1 LKELMSRIYV
11 AVDLE
16 TTGLYPDRDVILEI
30 GAVKFRVPPVPGSDP
45 IIDRWSTLVNPGR
58 SIPYRITRLTGI
70 TQQEVERAPPLTD
83 GLQHLRRFV
92 GNYPVIGHN
101 VRFELA
107 FLQRHG
113 LLVGQAHLDTFELA
127 SILLPDAPRYS
138 LEKLATYLELDFEGW
153 HRALADAEMAARL
166 FIALWQEACNLPS
179 KIREEIVAVA
189 LDSPWPLRSFF
200 AAAHRSAPAS
210 RDEPAHP
217 RASLPLV
224 APPSLNRAPDPE
236 PLPIA
241 ELERFLSQNG
251 PLAAYM
257 PGFEERPEQIAM
269 LNAVTRAFA
278 EESHLIVEAGTGTG
292 KSLAYL
298 VAAIYQ
304 ATTRQ
309 EPVVV
314 STNTLNL
321 QDQLFY
327 NDIPLL
333 APTIDRPFSALR
345 LKGRTNYVC
354 ARRVTLLQQRG
365 AFSEAEARLLARVL
379 VWLQRTESGDREE
392 LNLQQDEEP
401 LWELICADSRSCTPQ
416 RCAPYGTC
424 YWLDVH
430 ARAASAHLL
439 VVNHALLVADLA
451 AGGGLIPPYR
461 DVIVDEAH
469 HLEDQATQQ
478 YGFVLQQE
486 HLHAILEQ
494 LGVER
499 GGRDVGL
506 LARIR
511 HQARNTERDGLASL
525 IDRSGLLLRQ
535 VNQCIERADELVAAL
550 HEILRHQPRQEKR
563 FRILP
568 EWRSRRGWGRLEQ
581 AVESYCEDLQQLAD
595 GLRAI
600 DHDLGRLAIADGEWQ
615 ELSASTSRALLALDT
630 LCHETER
637 ILLHPD
643 ANDVPW
649 IMVRTAESADDEE
662 RNEDGVQFHVTL
674 HRSPLTVAPLLKYQ
688 LFDQKRTVVLTSAT
702 LSTEGSFAYI
712 RERLG
717 IEMASE
723 LSLGSP
729 YNFSEQALVYVAHDL
744 PEPNQP
750 HYSSQLHRALV
761 ELARATH
768 GRMLVLFTSKSQL
781 NVAYRAISHPLA
793 QENIVVLGQYMD
805 GSRAQLIERFRT
817 MERAVLLGT
826 HSFWEGVD
834 VVGPALSCLVIT
846 RLPFPVPTD
855 PLQGARSQVYANPF
869 LDYAVPQ
876 AVIRF
881 RQGFG
886 RLLRST
892 TDRGIVAILDSRLDS
907 KSYGSTFLNSLPPV
921 DLRVGPF
928 RDLPPL
934 AARWLGEWEQVV

>member
-1 LKELMSRIYV
+1 MSRIYV

-45 IIDRWSTLVNPGR
+45 IIDRWTTLVNPGR

-70 TQQEVERAPPLTD
+70 TQEDVERAPPVTD
-83 GLQHLRRFV
+83 VLQQLRRFV
-92 GNYPVIGHN
+92 GNYPVVGHN

-138 LEKLATYLELDFEGW
+138 LDKLATYLELDFEGW

-166 FIALWQEACNLPS
+166 FIALWQEASSLPPQ
-179 KIREEIVAVA
+179 IREEIVTVA

-200 AAAHRSAPAS
+200 AATHRSALTS
-210 RDEPAHP
+210 HDGHVHP
-217 RASLPLV
+217 RESLPLA
-224 APPSLNRAPDPE
+224 APASLRPPPDPE
-236 PLPIA
+236 PLPLTEI
-241 ELERFLSQNG
+241 ESLLSLDG
-251 PLAAYM
+251 PLAASL
-257 PGFEERPEQIAM
+257 PAFEERPEQVAM
-269 LNAVTRAFA
+269 LNAVTRAFVNQ
-278 EESHLIVEAGTGTG
+278 SHLIVEAGTGTG

-298 VAAIYQ
+298 IAAIYQ

-309 EPVVV
+309 EPVVI

-333 APTIDRPFSALR
+333 AATIDRPFSAMR

-354 ARRVTLLQQRG
+354 ARRVALLQQRG

-401 LWELICADSRSCTPQ
+401 LWELICADSGSCTPE

-430 ARAASAHLL
+430 ARAGSAHLL

-478 YGFVLQQE
+478 YGFVLREEHFHSILE
-486 HLHAILEQ
+486 HLGA
-494 LGVER
+494 ER

-506 LARIR
+506 LAQIR
-511 HQARNTERDGLASL
+511 HQARNSQRAGLASL
-525 IDRSGLLLRQ
+525 IDRCGLLLRQ
-535 VNQCIERADELVAAL
+535 VKQCLARADELVISL
-550 HEILRHQPRQEKR
+550 QEILRHQPRQEKR

-581 AVESYCEDLQQLAD
+581 AVEDYCEDLQQLAD

-600 DHDLGRLAIADGEWQ
+600 DHDLRLLAIGDIAWQ
-615 ELSASTSRALLALDT
+615 ELTASTGRALLTLDT
-630 LCHETER
+630 LCQETER

-649 IMVRTAESADDEE
+649 IMVRTTESGDEGE
-662 RNEDGVQFHVTL
+662 DGEDGVQFHVTL
-674 HRSPLTVAPLLKYQ
+674 HRSPLTVAPLLKEQ
-688 LFDQKRTVVLTSAT
+688 LFEQKRAVVLTSAT

-717 IEMASE
+717 VEKASE

-750 HYSSQLHRALV
+750 HYSSHLHRALV
-761 ELARATH
+761 ELARVTR

-793 QENIVVLGQYMD
+793 QEDIVVLGQYMD
-805 GSRAQLIERFRT
+805 GSRTQLIERFRT

-855 PLQGARSQVYANPF
+855 PLQGARSQAYSNPF
-869 LDYAVPQ
+869 QEYAVPQ

-892 TDRGIVAILDSRLDS
+892 TDRGIVAILDSRLES
-907 KSYGSTFLNSLPPV
+907 KSYGPTFLNSLPPV

-934 AARWLGEWEQVV
+934 AARWLEAWEQPL

>member
-1 LKELMSRIYV
+1 
-11 AVDLE
+11 
-16 TTGLYPDRDVILEI
+16 
-30 GAVKFRVPPVPGSDP
+30 
-45 IIDRWSTLVNPGR
+45 
-58 SIPYRITRLTGI
+58 
-70 TQQEVERAPPLTD
+70 
-83 GLQHLRRFV
+83 
-92 GNYPVIGHN
+92 
-101 VRFELA
+101 
-107 FLQRHG
+107 
-113 LLVGQAHLDTFELA
+113 
-127 SILLPDAPRYS
+127 
-138 LEKLATYLELDFEGW
+138 
-153 HRALADAEMAARL
+153 
-166 FIALWQEACNLPS
+166 
-179 KIREEIVAVA
+179 
-189 LDSPWPLRSFF
+189 
-200 AAAHRSAPAS
+200 
-210 RDEPAHP
+210 
-217 RASLPLV
+217 
-224 APPSLNRAPDPE
+224 
-236 PLPIA
+236 
-241 ELERFLSQNG
+241 
-251 PLAAYM
+251 
-257 PGFEERPEQIAM
+257 M

-278 EESHLIVEAGTGTG
+278 NQSHLIVEAGTGTG

-309 EPVVV
+309 EPVVI

-333 APTIDRPFSALR
+333 AATIARPFSAMR

-354 ARRVTLLQQRG
+354 ARRVAILQQRG

-401 LWELICADSRSCTPQ
+401 LWELICADSGSCNPE

-430 ARAASAHLL
+430 ARAVSAHLL

-451 AGGGLIPPYR
+451 AGGGLIPPYS
-461 DVIVDEAH
+461 DIIVDEAH

-478 YGFVLQQE
+478 YGFVLQQDQF
-486 HLHAILEQ
+486 HSMLAQ
-494 LGVER
+494 LGTER

-506 LARIR
+506 LAQIR
-511 HQARNTERDGLASL
+511 HHARNSPRAGLATLSE
-525 IDRSGLLLRQ
+525 RCGLLLRQ
-535 VNQCIERADELVAAL
+535 VKQCLARADELVEAL

-581 AVESYCEDLQQLAD
+581 AVEAYCEDLQQLAD
-595 GLRAI
+595 GLRVV
-600 DHDLGRLAIADGEWQ
+600 DHDLRLLSIGDRDWQ
-615 ELSASTSRALLALDT
+615 ELSSSTSHALLTLDI
-630 LCHETER
+630 LCQETER
-637 ILLHPD
+637 ILLHPND
-643 ANDVPW
+643 NDVPW
-649 IMVRTAESADDEE
+649 IMVRTAETQDEDE
-662 RNEDGVQFHVTL
+662 SGEDGVQFHVTL
-674 HRSPLTVAPLLKYQ
+674 HRSPLTVAPLLKEQ
-688 LFDQKRTVVLTSAT
+688 LFDHKRTVVLTSAT

-717 IEMASE
+717 VEQANE

-750 HYSSQLHRALV
+750 HYSTQLHRALV
-761 ELARATH
+761 ELARATR

-793 QENIVVLGQYMD
+793 QEDIVVLGQYMD

-826 HSFWEGVD
+826 HSFWEGID

-892 TDRGIVAILDSRLDS
+892 TDRGIVAILDSRLES
-907 KSYGSTFLNSLPPV
+907 KSYGLTFLNSLPPV

-934 AARWLGEWEQVV
+934 AARWLEAWEQAV